1 MKRLLI
7 VDDEQI
13 VREGLQAIV
22 SKNFPEI
29 QIEDARN
36 GKIALEKAITFQPEL
51 VLMDIKMPGMNGLE
65 TIQKMMEIDPHI
77 KFIMITAYAEFDYAK
92 SAMKLGV
99 KDYLLKPSKASEV
112 VKAVSRVM
120 SKIKEEKKSK
130 EKSLQQQTVLQKA
143 LTIVETDVVT
153 QLLFDHVHEVHL
165 EELVELLD
173 TPMTSEKF
181 VMSILL
187 PHDSKSLYAEI
198 KQRVR
203 KIGSAWVGTL
213 YGRQIPIIVFRKP
226 DESFRSQAITLARE
240 VLSVANTTDKE
251 GWFIGIGN
259 VCHSLD
265 TIRQSY
271 QESLIATKDSSLPVK
286 YRFYSDIPVA
296 DTINKGYHS
305 KKHESQLFDQIR
317 NGQWQDISEEIIG
330 IIEFHEKNGVHLL
343 EAQQRVLEILWVAS
357 RVLNEIGVEL
367 DSPLY
372 FVQINDF
379 KQLRTESIH
388 LLNQMKQSFIK
399 YQNQVEDD
407 TIKQVRQYIVEN
419 SHKQI
424 SLDGIAQK
432 FKLSPIYISK
442 LFKEQLGV
450 NYITFLTEC
459 RLEHAR
465 KLMLDPEKSLKEV
478 TFEIGY
484 QDPNY
489 FSKVFRKVYGVSP
502 TEYRKSLLVAKT
514 ERT

>member
-13 VREGLQAIV
+13 VREGLKAILL
-22 SKNFPEI
+22 KNFPEI
-29 QIEDARN
+29 QIEDAKN
-36 GKIALEKAITFQPEL
+36 GTIALNKAVIFMPDL
-51 VLMDIKMPGMNGLE
+51 VLMDIKMPGMSGLE
-65 TIQKMMEIDPHI
+65 TIQKMSEINPNI

-92 SAMKLGV
+92 SAIKLGV

-112 VKAVSRVM
+112 VRAVGKVM
-120 SKIKEEKKSK
+120 SQIDEEKKSK
-130 EKSLQQQTVLQKA
+130 EKNIHQQTVLQKA

-153 QLLFDHVHEVHL
+153 QLLFDHVHEIHL
-165 EELVELLD
+165 DELVGLLD

-187 PHDSKSLYAEI
+187 PHDSKSLYTEI
-198 KQRVR
+198 KQKVR
-203 KIGSAWVGTL
+203 KKGNAWVGTL
-213 YGRQIPIIVFRKP
+213 YGRQIPIIVFRKQ
-226 DESFRSQAITLARE
+226 DYSFRFQAITLARDI
-240 VLSVANTTDKE
+240 LSISGGKA

-259 VCHSLD
+259 VCHSLE

-286 YRFYSDIPVA
+286 YRFYSDISIT
-296 DTINKGYHS
+296 DTIIDGHYS
-305 KKHESQLFDQIR
+305 KKLENQMFDQIR
-317 NGQWQDISEEIIG
+317 NGQWEDILKEVTSL
-330 IIEFHEKNGVHLL
+330 IEFYDKKGANII
-343 EAQQRVLEILWVAS
+343 EAQQRVLELLWVAS

-379 KQLRTESIH
+379 RQLRMETNH
-388 LLNQMKQSFIK
+388 FLNQMRQSFID

-407 TIKQVRQYIVEN
+407 TIRQIRQYIIEN

-442 LFKEQLGV
+442 LYKEQLGV
-450 NYITFLTEC
+450 NYISFLTEC

-465 KLMLDPEKSLKEV
+465 KLMLNPEKSLKEV
-478 TFEIGY
+478 TFDIGY

-489 FSKVFRKVYGVSP
+489 FSKVFRKMYGVSP
-502 TEYRKSLLVAKT
+502 TEYRKSLLGAKT
-514 ERT
+514 

>member
-7 VDDEQI
+7 VDDEQV
-13 VREGLQAIV
+13 VREGLQAII
-22 SKNFPEI
+22 SKSFPEI
-29 QIEDARN
+29 EIEDAKN
-36 GKIALEKAITFQPEL
+36 GTIALNKAVSFKPDL
-51 VLMDIKMPGMNGLE
+51 VLMDIKMPGMSGLE
-65 TIQKMMEIDPHI
+65 TIQKMSEINPTI

-92 SAMKLGV
+92 SAINLGV

-112 VKAVSRVM
+112 VKAVRKVM
-120 SKIKEEKKSK
+120 SLIDEEKKSE
-130 EKSLQQQTVLQKA
+130 EKSIHQQTVLQKA

-165 EELVELLD
+165 GELVGLLD

-187 PHDSKSLYAEI
+187 PHNSESFYTEI

-213 YGRQIPIIVFRKP
+213 YGRQIPIIVFRKQGY
-226 DESFRSQAITLARE
+226 SFRSQAITLARDILA
-240 VLSVANTTDKE
+240 VSKTDDKA

-259 VCHSLD
+259 VCNSLD

-286 YRFYSDIPVA
+286 YRFYLDIPMV
-296 DTINKGYHS
+296 DTKIDGFNS
-305 KKHESQLFDQIR
+305 KKLENQMFDQIR
-317 NGQWQDISEEIIG
+317 NGQWQEILKDVSG
-330 IIEFHEKNGVHLL
+330 LIEFYDKKGANLIET
-343 EAQQRVLEILWVAS
+343 QQRVLELLWVAS
-357 RVLNEIGVEL
+357 RVLNEIGIEL
-367 DSPLY
+367 DTPLY
-372 FVQINDF
+372 FVQIEDF
-379 KQLRTESIH
+379 RQLRTETNY
-388 LLNQMKQSFIK
+388 LLNQMWQSCIE

-407 TIKQVRQYIVEN
+407 TIRQVRQYIIEN
-419 SHKQI
+419 SHQQI

-478 TFEIGY
+478 TFDVGY

-489 FSKVFRKVYGVSP
+489 FSKVFRRMYGVSP
-502 TEYRKSLLVAKT
+502 TEYRKSLLGAKA
-514 ERT
+514 